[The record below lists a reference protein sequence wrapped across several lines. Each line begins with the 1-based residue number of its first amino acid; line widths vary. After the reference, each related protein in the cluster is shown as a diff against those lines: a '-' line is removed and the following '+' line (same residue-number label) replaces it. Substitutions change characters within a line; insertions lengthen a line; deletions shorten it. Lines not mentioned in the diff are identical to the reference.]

1 MRECKQFF
9 DLLVGLVTE
18 YISQL
23 TAEEQSPVLER
34 CEVDLFELLGEV
46 IAKLKEHQCKEA
58 HGGILEDKAQ
68 IGYMQ
73 TIEVSLSLDYTL

>member
-23 TAEEQSPVLER
+23 TAEGQGPVLER
-34 CEVDLFELLGEV
+34 SEVDLFELLGEV

-73 TIEVSLSLDYTL
+73 TIEVSLSLD